1 MAEKQ
6 EEQNLK
12 LQKYMNRIEA
22 AEKFRQGYEELWK
35 RCYKRWRNHV
45 DKIYD
50 AQGKEVKDRSNIS
63 IPYTFVQVET
73 ILPRLVESL
82 FAARPY
88 VSVKGR
94 EPSDEDNA
102 KNMEVLLDWQTSERM
117 DLKDIFAS
125 GLKGLCIYGTGVAYE
140 GWKYEEREVIRKQ
153 PVEILEVDEE
163 DNPIIGPDGSVQPL
177 LDEMG
182 EPITELQPVKINMV
196 EHDDPEVKFLDLF
209 LFYVDPNAAD
219 VEDARYCGHV
229 EYMTKE
235 ELTEREA
242 LGYKLDWEQINNEDK
257 QNEARNQRMNSVGL
271 PSANNNTNN
280 EDNLYEVHHYW
291 EDDKHVVII
300 NRTYIALERD
310 NPFWHMKKP
319 YVKDVYTEVP
329 GEFYGMGIVETVE
342 SLQDELNTERNM
354 RIDYRSFALRRMFKV
369 RRGAQ
374 INKNQLKWRQGG
386 IVEVDNM
393 DDIEDFKI
401 DTSVGATFNQEETIK
416 MDFKDATGAHDVLM
430 GTANSSETATSTMTK
445 DNNASIRFK
454 HIISSIE
461 KRLLASV
468 IKFMIQL
475 NQQFID
481 SEKILRVTGEGGD
494 EWKNISPEEIQGEF
508 DLIPMGT
515 SVEPQA
521 NKEAFKQRMVELYTI
536 LSKDPMVSS
545 NPMKQRNLLKKVL
558 DAFDIKDTDS
568 LLPTDEELMA
578 MLQPP
583 IPPEDELSI
592 GGGANTALMQEQGLP
607 MGGGPFG

>member
-1 MAEKQ
+1 MAEKT
-6 EEQNLK
+6 EEQNIK

-94 EPSDEDNA
+94 EPADEDNA
-102 KNMEVLLDWQTSERM
+102 KNMETLLDWQTSERM

-140 GWKYEEREVIRKQ
+140 GWRYEEREVIRKQ
-153 PVEILEVDEE
+153 QMPVMVPDELTGEEVPLIDE
-163 DNPIIGPDGSVQPL
+163 NT
-177 LDEMG
+177 G
-182 EPITELQPVKINMV
+182 EEITELQPVKMNMV

-219 VEDARYCGHV
+219 IEDARYCGHV
-229 EYMTKE
+229 EFLTKE
-235 ELTEREA
+235 ELIEREE
-242 LGYKLDWEQINNEDK
+242 LGYKFDWEQINNEDK
-257 QNEARNQRMNSVGL
+257 QNEARNNRLSSVGL
-271 PSANNNTNN
+271 PSAERNINN
-280 EDNLYEVHHYW
+280 EDGLYEVHHYW
-291 EDDKHVVII
+291 EDDKNVVII
-300 NRTYIALERD
+300 NRSYIALEKE

-329 GEFYGMGIVETVE
+329 GEFYGMGVVEIVEN
-342 SLQDELNTERNM
+342 LQDELNTERNM

-374 INKNQLKWRQGG
+374 INKSQLKWRQGG

-401 DTSVGATFNQEETIK
+401 DTGVGASFNQEETIK

-430 GTANSSETATSTMTK
+430 GTANSSETATTTMTK

-461 KRLLASV
+461 KRLLAGV
-468 IKFMIQL
+468 AKFMIQL

-494 EWKNISPEEIQGEF
+494 EWKNITPEEIQGEF

-521 NKEAFKQRMVELYTI
+521 NKEAFKQRMIELYSI
-536 LSKDPMVSS
+536 LSKDPLLAG
-545 NPMKQRNLLKKVL
+545 NPIKQRNLLKKVL
-558 DAFDIKDTDS
+558 DAFDIKDTDN

-583 IPPEDELSI
+583 ILPTGDNPI
-592 GGGANTALMQEQGLP
+592 GVSVNGANASMMQEQGLP
-607 MGGGPFG
+607 MGGGFVG